1 MTKYVVRRLL
11 QSIPI
16 FFGITLL
23 SYMLML
29 GTPGGP
35 VGAMFFG
42 SNASPA
48 EIERRTAEL
57 GLNDPM
63 FFQYIRWLLGD
74 DWMRWDSDGDG
85 ISDGSFLIPLDAN
98 GDGEPEPP
106 GVRRGILRGDF
117 GRSFFHRRP
126 AIDILFERLPATLE
140 LGLSALLIGLSIG
153 LVVGVLSA
161 VNHGGIFDQGARVG
175 AVFVNAI
182 PNFWLGLLLLLVFG
196 STLRWL
202 PLGDRCKTLLT
213 DSCPPITERLEYLI
227 LPTFV
232 LSSGAIATFSRFM
245 RTAMLDVINQD
256 YIRTAYAK
264 GLTRRE
270 VWFRHGFRNALLPIA
285 TFLGPSITFLLAG
298 AVVTERVFSWP
309 GVGLLAVNAVVQRDY
324 PVVMIVVI
332 YSAFATIIGYLLSDI
347 LYAWLDPRIRF

>member
-1 MTKYVVRRLL
+1 MTKYIIRRLL

-23 SYMLML
+23 SYLLML

-42 SNASPA
+42 TNASPQ
-48 EIERRTAEL
+48 EIEEKVDEL
-57 GLNDPM
+57 GLNDP
-63 FFQYIRWLLGD
+63 FLIQYIRWLAGD

-85 ISDGSFLIPLDAN
+85 IADGAIIIPLDAN

-106 GVRRGILRGDF
+106 GERRGILRGDF

-126 AIDILFERLPATLE
+126 AIDVLVERLPATLE
-140 LGLSALLIGLSIG
+140 LGLASLIVGLGIG

-161 VNHGGIFDQGARVG
+161 VNQGRLFDQVSRVG
-175 AVFVNAI
+175 AVLVNAI
-182 PNFWLGLLLLLVFG
+182 PNFWLGLILLLILG

-213 DSCPPITERLEYLI
+213 DSCPPIIERLEYLI
-227 LPTFV
+227 LPTIV

-245 RTAMLDVINQD
+245 RTAMLDVISQD
-256 YIRTAYAK
+256 YIRTAHAK
-264 GLTRRE
+264 GLPPRT
-270 VWFRHGFRNALLPIA
+270 VWGRHGFRNALLPIA
-285 TFLGPSITFLLAG
+285 TFLGPSVTFLLSG
-298 AVVTERVFSWP
+298 AVVTETVFSWP
-309 GVGLLAVNAVVQRDY
+309 GVGRMAVTAVTQRDY

-332 YSAFATIIGYLLSDI
+332 YSAFATIFGYLLSDI